1 MKTAVLLIL
10 TALGCLAQGVS
21 PKPGGSAAIACV
33 GTPGNTTGAYRQ
45 QCQDTNGLVYACN
58 NTGGCTL
65 SGQWVKQQGSGS
77 FTALSGDAT
86 STATGGATTV
96 VKINGTS
103 FAGTSGHI
111 VSFGAANIPADSGV
125 VAANVLA
132 VSAPAAH
139 SVLLGAG
146 TQAPGTAG
154 PNAATTY
161 PLFSAGSSA
170 DPAFRAIAAAD
181 IPSALRAHTIV
192 GGFNG
197 NGTALTAGATITYFV
212 TVPFACTIAGWD
224 VSTDAGTAS
233 FDVWKVAT
241 GTSAPTSAATILTG
255 GYLVNS
261 GTSIHSTSTS
271 LFTTTAVA
279 AYDIIGINLQAVAS
293 SPKVATLGIEC
304 NQ

>member
-1 MKTAVLLIL
+1 
-10 TALGCLAQGVS
+10 
-21 PKPGGSAAIACV
+21 
-33 GTPGNTTGAYRQ
+33 
-45 QCQDTNGLVYACN
+45 LVYACN

-103 FAGTSGHI
+103 FAGTSGNI
-111 VSFGAANIPADSGV
+111 VAFGAANTPADSGV

-181 IPSALRAHTIV
+181 IPSALRAHTI
-192 GGFNG
+192 GYTFYG
-197 NGTALTAGATITYFV
+197 NGTALTAGAAV
-212 TVPFACTIAGWD
+212 TGYLPDVPFACTISYWSAT
-224 VSTDAGTAS
+224 TDTGTVTFDIFRVATGGTAIPSASIVGSGGKPAVAAGTAAGPTAPS
-233 FDVWKVAT
+233 GWTSVAIAAHDRL
-241 GTSAPTSAATILTG
+241 GFNLNAVSGSATNVS
-255 GYLVNS
+255 V
-261 GTSIHSTSTS
+261 S
-271 LFTTTAVA
+271 L
-279 AYDIIGINLQAVAS
+279 
-293 SPKVATLGIEC
+293 EC
-304 NQ
+304 DQ